1 MFSVEEL
8 RGSLSDPGLLD
19 DFAQVRRGLTTYRLD
34 QDTLLEPE
42 RIARLHRVVEAV
54 LASAPSWSQGEG
66 ADVLLRAA
74 EAAEVLSLS
83 ADSGP
88 SGRTALRTA
97 LLYEL
102 AGLPMMAAAAAG
114 LAEGLPMLEQ
124 FFKRKGAFGSLG
136 VEVRPVNGVPARIDH
151 LVALGASE
159 DALDLARFEH
169 GDDLKVATNEEALR
183 AAASRLE
190 AGMSVTDVAAF
201 SEVVRRRAALATREH
216 TPGKLLGALAGIGF
230 PPELW
235 NAQAEALDSGILDPV
250 HDAWGFAA
258 PTGTGKTFLSR
269 LVILN
274 ALAERPQ
281 SRVLYLVPTRALVRQ
296 ISMDLAQSLKE
307 AEIEVAA
314 VTPQLSA
321 LEAEEEEAI
330 TGARVLVLTPEKA
343 DMLLRIGA
351 SFLSEVS
358 LVIVDEAHHLEDGT
372 RGVLLELYLA
382 RLRSA
387 LADSARYI
395 LLSAVAPN
403 IREVTEWVGENPGSV
418 VLDDRST
425 RMKVGVYKVE
435 KQGGRNRG
443 LVDYM
448 DGTQIRLFDRGLES
462 SALRRLAQLAER
474 IGPGG
479 PVLVIAE
486 GPGRAETVAAALQ
499 ERLEASSEQKLL
511 SEEELA
517 SPEMKRLDSRLEREM
532 YAAVPLR
539 KMVRSRVAY
548 HHAGLPPR
556 VRESLEDAIREG
568 FIHYVIATTTLADGV
583 NFPFSTVVV
592 ETLAIREPSFEVG
605 VRPTYR
611 AVTPRTFWNIAGRAG
626 RPGYD
631 HEGQVILFD
640 PALKL
645 EHAGGNIEPYTNPS
659 IIDIPPVRS
668 ALASGLSEI
677 YEEVTEGDLDV
688 GALGAIDNGGDL
700 PRKAQG
706 IVNLLRVGLAHAKAT
721 GVDRGADDYFAGTF
735 AAKQMPNDERAFAE
749 GVFRQQ
755 EAVLDSYLEG
765 RDAASVRLVA
775 ELGLSISTM
784 SRLRGWVHDLE
795 DWKLERMERVVR
807 GGQINFDQLRY
818 VLGPVLARMAEL
830 EGKSLSGWYSDMVA
844 DWCRG
849 KPFAEIRRTDRESK
863 LEDLIRLMYS
873 RIQYILPWGLYAT
886 DRFIEEEAADR
897 GIDYGNQV
905 NLLAYLVDAG
915 VPDVPA
921 LGLTRAGFERSDA
934 ARLSREYWGSSEAR
948 ETTDIASWIT
958 AQTYERLVAIVR
970 GVDHRP
976 LDYDF
981 ENLVER
987 VGPTQSA

>member
-1 MFSVEEL
+1 MFSIEEL
-8 RGSLSDPGLLD
+8 RDSLTDARLLE
-19 DFAQVRRGLTTYRLD
+19 DFAQVRQGLATYRLD
-34 QDTLLEPE
+34 QDTLLDPE
-42 RIARLHRVVEAV
+42 RIGRLNRVVEAV
-54 LASAPSWSQGEG
+54 LASAPAWPRGEG
-66 ADVLLRAA
+66 ADVLMRAA
-74 EAAEVLSLS
+74 EAAEILSLS
-83 ADSGP
+83 ADLEP
-88 SGRTALRTA
+88 SGRAALRTA

-102 AGLPMMAAAAAG
+102 ADLPMMAAAAVG
-114 LAEGLPMLEQ
+114 LAEGLPLLEH
-124 FFKRKGAFGSLG
+124 FFKRKGAFGSLAA
-136 VEVRPVNGVPARIDH
+136 EVRPLNGAPMRLDR
-151 LVALGASE
+151 LVALAASE
-159 DALDLARFEH
+159 DALGLAHFEH
-169 GDDLKVATNEEALR
+169 GDDLKVAENEEALR
-183 AAASRLE
+183 KAASRLE

-201 SEVVRRRAALATREH
+201 SEVIRRRAGLATREH
-216 TPGKLLGALAGIGF
+216 APAALIGALTGIGF

-235 NAQAEALDSGILDPV
+235 NAQAEALDHGILDPRQ
-250 HDAWGFAA
+250 DAWGFAA

-274 ALAERPQ
+274 ALTERPQ

-296 ISMDLAQSLKE
+296 VSLDLSQGLKE
-307 AEIEVAA
+307 AGVDVAA

-321 LEAEEEEAI
+321 LEEEEEEAI

-351 SFLSEVS
+351 SFLGEVS
-358 LVIVDEAHHLEDGT
+358 LVVVDEAHHLEDGT

-387 LADSARYI
+387 LAGSARYI

-425 RMKVGVYKVE
+425 RMKVGVYKVV
-435 KQGGRNRG
+435 KRDGRNRG
-443 LVDYM
+443 LIDYM

-486 GPGRAETVAAALQ
+486 GPGRAETVAGALLD
-499 ERLEASSEQKLL
+499 RLESSPEPSHL

-539 KMVRSRVAY
+539 KLVRNRVAY

-556 VRESLEDAIREG
+556 VREALEDAIREG
-568 FIHYVIATTTLADGV
+568 FIHYVVATTTLADGV

-677 YEEVTEGDLDV
+677 YEEVTEGDLDAD
-688 GALGAIDNGGDL
+688 ALGDAEESDEL

-721 GVDRGADDYFAGTF
+721 GVDRGADEYFAETF
-735 AAKQMPNDERAFAE
+735 ASRQMPEVEREFAE
-749 GVFRQQ
+749 RVLRQQ
-755 EAVLDSYLEG
+755 EAVLDGYLEG
-765 RDAASVRLVA
+765 RGAASVRLVA

-784 SRLRGWVHDLE
+784 SRLRKYVHDLE
-795 DWKLERMERVVR
+795 DWKLERIEGVVR
-807 GGQINFDQLRY
+807 GGRINFDQLRY

-849 KPFAEIRRTDRESK
+849 KPFSEIRRTDRENK

-886 DRFIEEEAADR
+886 DRFIEEEADER
-897 GIDYGNQV
+897 EIDYGNQV

-915 VPDVPA
+915 VPDVVA
-921 LGLTRAGFERSDA
+921 LTLTRAGFERTDA
-934 ARLSREYWGSSEAR
+934 TRLARAYWASPEAR
-948 ETTDIASWIT
+948 ETTDIASWMK
-958 AQTYERLVAIVR
+958 AQEYEGLVAIVQ

-976 LDYDF
+976 LDFDF

-987 VGPTQSA
+987 LGPGRPD

>member
-1 MFSVEEL
+1 MFTLDEL
-8 RGSLSDPGLLD
+8 RESLADPRLIE
-19 DFAQVRRGLTTYRLD
+19 DFAHVRRGLATYRLD
-34 QDTLLEPE
+34 QDTLLDPE
-42 RIARLHRVVEAV
+42 RTDRLHRVVEAV
-54 LASAPSWSQGEG
+54 LASAPDWPRGEG

-83 ADSGP
+83 SESGP
-88 SGRTALRTA
+88 SGRAALRTA

-102 AGLPMMAAAAAG
+102 AGLPMMAAAAG
-114 LAEGLPMLEQ
+114 FGEGLPILEH
-124 FFKRKGAFGSLG
+124 FFKRKGAFGSLAM
-136 VEVRPVNGVPARIDH
+136 EVRPVNGAAPRAER
-151 LVALGASE
+151 LVALAASE
-159 DALDLARFEH
+159 DALGLARFEH
-169 GDDLKVATNEEALR
+169 GENVEVAANEASLR
-183 AAASRLE
+183 EAAARLE
-190 AGMSVTDVAAF
+190 AGMSVTDVVAF
-201 SEVVRRRAALATREH
+201 SEVVRRRARLATREH
-216 TPGKLLGALAGIGF
+216 APRDLLGALTGIGF

-235 NAQAEALDSGILDPV
+235 NAQAEALDGGILDPA

-296 ISMDLAQSLKE
+296 VSLDLSRSLKE
-307 AEIEVAA
+307 AAVEVAA
-314 VTPQLSA
+314 VTPQLAA

-330 TGARVLVLTPEKA
+330 AGAKVLVLTPEKA

-351 SFLSEVS
+351 SFLGQVS
-358 LVIVDEAHHLEDGT
+358 LVMVDEAHHLEDGT

-382 RLRSA
+382 RLRGA

-403 IREVTEWVGENPGSV
+403 IREVTEWVGQNPGSV

-435 KQGGRNRG
+435 KLGGRNRG
-443 LVDYM
+443 LIDYM

-479 PVLVIAE
+479 PVLLIAE
-486 GPGRAETVAAALQ
+486 GPGRAETVAKTLRD
-499 ERLEASSEQKLL
+499 RLEAAAESSLL

-517 SPEMKRLDSRLEREM
+517 SPTMERLDSRLEREM

-539 KMVRSRVAY
+539 KMVRHRVAY

-556 VRESLEDAIREG
+556 VREALEDAIKEG
-568 FIHYVIATTTLADGV
+568 FIHYVVATTTLADGV

-592 ETLAIREPSFEVG
+592 ETLAIREPTFEVG

-640 PALKL
+640 PALRI
-645 EHAGGNIEPYTNPS
+645 EHAGGSIEPYTNPS

-677 YEEVTEGDLDV
+677 YDEVSEGDLDPE
-688 GALGAIDNGGDL
+688 ALGDAEESDEL

-721 GVDRGADDYFAGTF
+721 GVDRGADEYFADTF
-735 AAKQMPNDERAFAE
+735 AARQMPAAEREFAKR
-749 GVFRQQ
+749 VLRQQ
-755 EAVLDSYLEG
+755 EAVLDGYLEG
-765 RDAASVRLVA
+765 RNAASVRLVA

-784 SRLRGWVHDLE
+784 SRLRGYVRDLE
-795 DWKLERMERVVR
+795 DWQLERIDGVVR
-807 GGQINFDQLRY
+807 GGRINFDQLRY
-818 VLGPVLARMAEL
+818 ILGPVLARMAEL

-849 KPFAEIRRTDRESK
+849 KPFAEIRRTEREDK

-873 RIQYILPWGLYAT
+873 RIQYILPWGLYAM
-886 DRFIEEEAADR
+886 DRFIEEEAAER
-897 GIDYGNQV
+897 GVEYGNQV

-915 VPDVPA
+915 VPDLAA
-921 LGLTRAGFERSDA
+921 LTLTRAGFERTDA
-934 ARLSREYWGSSEAR
+934 ARLARDYWGSPAAR
-948 ETTDIASWIT
+948 ETTDISAWLK
-958 AQTYERLVAIVR
+958 AQPYERLVAVVR

-976 LDYDF
+976 LDFDF

-987 VGPTQSA
+987 TGPSRAD